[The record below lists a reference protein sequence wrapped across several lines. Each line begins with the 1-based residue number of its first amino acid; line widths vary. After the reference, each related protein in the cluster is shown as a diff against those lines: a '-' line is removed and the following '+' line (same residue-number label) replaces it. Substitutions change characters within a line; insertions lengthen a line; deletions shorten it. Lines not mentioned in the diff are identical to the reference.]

1 MIFTETKLYGAYII
15 EIEKSEDERGFF
27 ARTWD
32 KKIFQ
37 KNRLGSKVVQCN
49 ISFNKKKGIL
59 RGIHFQKKPYEEEKL
74 VRCINGCIFDVIV
87 DLRSTSKTYKEWF
100 GVELSSKN
108 YKSIFIPKGFAHGFQ
123 TLEDNTE
130 VFYQMS
136 QYHMPEYS
144 NGFRWDDSS
153 FRIKWP
159 IKHPIISQKD
169 LSWSNFEQY

>member
-59 RGIHFQKKPYEEEKL
+59 RGIHFQKNHMKK
-74 VRCINGCIFDVIV
+74 
-87 DLRSTSKTYKEWF
+87 
-100 GVELSSKN
+100 KN
-108 YKSIFIPKGFAHGFQ
+108 
-123 TLEDNTE
+123 
-130 VFYQMS
+130 
-136 QYHMPEYS
+136 
-144 NGFRWDDSS
+144 
-153 FRIKWP
+153 
-159 IKHPIISQKD
+159 
-169 LSWSNFEQY
+169 